1 MNKQNIITINGNKML
16 KNLYLICTVIIL
28 LLLSGCTNDTQP
40 AVNTNKNI
48 TYQPIKIDPAPP
60 VVKSESMIDV
70 DKVDMDKYE
79 RDQKQMSD
87 FDKYM
92 ASCERRLRS
101 KGL

>member
-1 MNKQNIITINGNKML
+1 ML
-16 KNLYLICTVIIL
+16 KNQYFIGTAMTL

-60 VVKSESMIDV
+60 VVKSESMINI
-70 DKVDMDKYE
+70 DKADMDRYE
-79 RDQKQMSD
+79 RDQSQLRD

-92 ASCERRLRS
+92 QERDRRLRN
-101 KGL
+101 K

>member
-1 MNKQNIITINGNKML
+1 ML
-16 KNLYLICTVIIL
+16 KNQYLIGTATL

-48 TYQPIKIDPAPP
+48 TYKPIKIEQTPP
-60 VVKSESMIDV
+60 VVKSDSMIDV

-92 ASCERRLRS
+92 VSRERRL
-101 KGL
+101 